1 MDAAVITRT
10 LRVSGMECAGCAQA
24 VRRALESVSGVRRAD
39 VDHAAGLAVVQGD
52 ATEAGLLSAVEAVG
66 YRAEAIRNFDDPRA
80 LRSETEARQRR
91 LWLAW
96 RRRAAI
102 GLGIWIPLEVVHWLA
117 VARHQHGVA
126 VDAVM
131 LVGSTLSML
140 LVGSGFWRSAWSVL
154 RRGRTNMD
162 VLIAMGA
169 TTAWLTSVVTFV
181 AQRMGLWLDHPTWFS
196 EAAALLA
203 IISVGHWME
212 AGATARAGDAVR
224 ELLDLQPERVQREAT
239 GGWAWIELDQVRPGD
254 RVRVMPGGRVPVD
267 GRVRS
272 GRCDVDASVVT
283 GESMPMA
290 VEPGGIV
297 AAGTLCLNG
306 ELVVEAAVDGRDT
319 SLVRVA
325 LQVQR
330 AQSSR
335 APIQALAD
343 RVAGVFVPVVLLI
356 ACVSLV
362 AWGVAGSW
370 TTGLLAATS
379 VLIISC
385 PCALGLATPMAVMV
399 GTGEASRRGVLVKDA
414 AALERA
420 GRIDAVWFD
429 KTGTLTRGRPV
440 VTRVEAL
447 GETDSGVALRLAAA
461 VERSSEHPFA
471 AAIVQAAGAMPLP
484 QVQDFISH
492 AGLGVEGTVDGRRVE
507 VLRDDQATCLVR
519 IDGEPRLRLT
529 LADEVRADA
538 SGVIAGLRAMGL
550 ATGMLSGD
558 RAAEA
563 LRVAESVGLDRNR
576 VHARLSPQEKRDRL
590 IAAGPLA
597 AMVGDGVNDAAALAC
612 SGLGVAMGSGVAVAG
627 ESAAVVLVG
636 GRLPALID
644 LVRVGRRTLTCI
656 RQNLFLAFVYN
667 AVAIPAAAFALLGS
681 HGPALAA
688 AAMALSDLSVIGNA
702 SRLRWS
708 LARQRRRPAT
718 ACTARTPEA

>member
-1 MDAAVITRT
+1 
-10 LRVSGMECAGCAQA
+10 MECAGCAQA
-24 VRRALESVSGVRRAD
+24 VRAALESVPGVRRAD

-52 ATEAGLLSAVEAVG
+52 ATDDGLMAAVDAAG
-66 YRAEAIRNFDDPRA
+66 YRAEAVGNFDDPRA

-91 LWLAW
+91 IWQAW
-96 RRRAAI
+96 RRRALI
-102 GLGIWIPLEVVHWLA
+102 GLGIWIPLEALHWIA
-117 VARHQHGVA
+117 VTRHHHGA
-126 VDAVM
+126 AIDAVM
-131 LVGSTLSML
+131 LVGSTLAMA
-140 LVGSGFWRSAWSVL
+140 LVGTGFWSSAWAVL

-169 TTAWLTSVVTFV
+169 TTAWVTSVVTFA
-181 AQRMGLWLDHPTWFS
+181 AQRMGLWQDHPTWFS

-212 AGATARAGDAVR
+212 SGAAARAGDAVR
-224 ELLDLQPERVQREAT
+224 ELLDLQPERVQREAA
-239 GGWAWIELDQVRPGD
+239 GGWMSVDLDQVRPGD

-267 GRVRS
+267 GHVRS
-272 GRCDVDASVVT
+272 GQCDVDASVVT
-283 GESMPMA
+283 GESMPA
-290 VEPGGIV
+290 PVGPGASV

-343 RVAGVFVPVVLLI
+343 RVAGVFVPLVLAV
-356 ACVSLV
+356 ACVTV
-362 AWGVAGSW
+362 VGWGLAGSW
-370 TTGLLAATS
+370 STGVLAATS

-399 GTGEASRRGVLVKDA
+399 GTGEASRRGVMVKDA

-420 GRIDAVWFD
+420 GRIRAVWFD
-429 KTGTLTRGRPV
+429 KTGTLTVGRPL
-440 VTRVEAL
+440 VTHVEAL
-447 GETDSGVALRLAAA
+447 GGADPAVALRRAAA

-471 AAIVQAAGAMPLP
+471 AAIVQAAGAGPSPEM
-484 QVQDFISH
+484 QRFISH
-492 AGLGVEGTVDGRRVE
+492 AGSGVEGLVEGRRVE
-507 VLRDDQATCLVR
+507 ILRDDQATCVVR
-519 IDGEPRLRLT
+519 VDGEAQLRLT
-529 LADEVRADA
+529 LADQVRPDA
-538 SGVIAGLRAMGL
+538 VEVIAQLRALGL
-550 ATGMLSGD
+550 ASGMLSGD
-558 RAAEA
+558 RAVEA
-563 LRVAESVGLDRNR
+563 LRVAEAVGLDRDR

-597 AMVGDGVNDAAALAC
+597 AMVGDGVNDASALAS
-612 SGLGVAMGSGVAVAG
+612 SGLGIAMGSGVAVAG

-636 GRLPALID
+636 GRLRSLID
-644 LVRVGRRTLTCI
+644 LVVVGRRTLRCI

-667 AVAIPAAAFALLGS
+667 VVAIPAAAFALLGT

-702 SRLRWS
+702 ARLRWS
-708 LARQRRRPAT
+708 LARERRRRPAI
-718 ACTARTPEA
+718 ACTAGTPAA